1 MNKNKT
7 HEPKDKKEVD
17 DEPRPKI
24 SQDHYRH
31 VHEQRDFTLENLS
44 LAGHTDIL
52 DYSDVKIDLEE
63 EWQVDEDII
72 KINKEINDEL
82 ESSNILTPK
91 ISYRFRTPEKTRV
104 SERIKNKYQYIGGI
118 PLSMCQVENIPVI
131 QNLSDPQMLMEYTFL
146 AD

>member
-1 MNKNKT
+1 MGSGLQGQVNILNKNKT

-52 DYSDVKIDLEE
+52 DYSDVKIDLEYD
-63 EWQVDEDII
+63 W
-72 KINKEINDEL
+72 
-82 ESSNILTPK
+82 
-91 ISYRFRTPEKTRV
+91 
-104 SERIKNKYQYIGGI
+104 
-118 PLSMCQVENIPVI
+118 
-131 QNLSDPQMLMEYTFL
+131 
-146 AD
+146 